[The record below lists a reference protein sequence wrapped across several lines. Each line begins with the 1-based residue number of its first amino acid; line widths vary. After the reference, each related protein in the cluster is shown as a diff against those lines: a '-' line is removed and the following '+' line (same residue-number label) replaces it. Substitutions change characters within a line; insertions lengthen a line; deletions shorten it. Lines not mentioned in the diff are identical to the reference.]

1 MAAARRLAKDL
12 PPMSDTPER
21 ESQLGPRLIVGRL
34 PVPVPVRL
42 ATFYGAAFL
51 MIGLYGPYWPIWL
64 SSRGLEAGEIGL
76 LLALST
82 WSKVVGSP
90 LFASLADRLGARRRV
105 MLGLACAAL
114 AAFAFYASAGPFWA
128 LCLGAMLTGFVF
140 PPLLPMIENV
150 TLLAA
155 QISRFD
161 YGRVRLW
168 GSITFIA
175 AASGGGAWLAGR
187 SEAWIPVLMLGAGVL
202 IVLAATGLPDV
213 RLPPVARGHG
223 SYRRL
228 LQSRPFLLFLAAAS
242 LVQCSHAAFYG
253 FATLHWR
260 AAGLGEGTIGLLW
273 AEGVVVE
280 IVLFAFA
287 GAVVRRVGIVPL
299 LGLGAAAGVLRWL
312 VTGLTT
318 ELWALALVQLL
329 HAATF
334 GCTHLAAMAFLQR
347 AVPDTVSAG
356 AQALYSAIAMGAV
369 LALTMMAAGA
379 LYAAV
384 AGQVFLAMAAMTV
397 LGGGFAALLAR
408 AWDGAELAVTKPPS
422 A

>member
-1 MAAARRLAKDL
+1 MPDSSATGS
-12 PPMSDTPER
+12 P
-21 ESQLGPRLIVGRL
+21 LGPRLIVGRL
-34 PVPVPVRL
+34 PVPVPVCL
-42 ATFYGAAFL
+42 AAFYGAAFL
-51 MIGLYGPYWPIWL
+51 MIGIYGPYWPIWL
-64 SSRGLEAGEIGL
+64 SSCGLGAGEIGL

-90 LFASLADRLGARRRV
+90 LFASLVDRLGARRRV

-140 PPLLPMIENV
+140 PPLLPMIENM
-150 TLLAA
+150 TLLAS
-155 QISRFD
+155 QIRRFD

-175 AASGGGAWLAGR
+175 GASGGGAWLAGR
-187 SEAWIPVLMLGAGVL
+187 SEGWIPVMMLGAGIL
-202 IVLAATGLPDV
+202 IVLAAAGLPDV
-213 RLPPVARGHG
+213 RLPSVARGHG
-223 SYRRL
+223 SFRRL
-228 LQSRPFLLFLAAAS
+228 LASRPFLLFLAAAS

-260 AAGLGEGTIGLLW
+260 IAGHSEAIIGLLW

-287 GAVVRRVGIVPL
+287 GSVVRRAGIVRL

-312 VTGLTT
+312 VMGLTA

-334 GCTHLAAMAFLQR
+334 GCTHLAAMSFLQR
-347 AVPDTVSAG
+347 AVPDTVSAS

-369 LALTMMAAGA
+369 LALTMMAVGA

-384 AGQVFLAMAAMTV
+384 AGQVFFVMAAMTLV
-397 LGGGFAALLAR
+397 GGGFAVLLAR
-408 AWDGAELAVTKPPS
+408 AWDGGELPVTMPS
-422 A
+422 PA